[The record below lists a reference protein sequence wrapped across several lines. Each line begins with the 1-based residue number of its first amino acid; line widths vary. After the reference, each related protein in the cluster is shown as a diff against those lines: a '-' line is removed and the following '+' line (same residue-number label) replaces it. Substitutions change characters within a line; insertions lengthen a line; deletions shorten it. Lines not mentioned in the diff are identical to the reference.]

1 MSTTI
6 MPNAITTGTR
16 RLQTL
21 GAMWGL
27 GASLSDTAQGMIN
40 EGYNTMQIQTAVD
53 AGATDAQL
61 QNLWNN
67 YGAGTPEFGQA
78 IVQLVASLAPPGSFI
93 DTSLPSS
100 VASVINTAFGAV
112 NLADQAAW
120 NQISSVLSATGAKI
134 QEVARLGP
142 KDPDVVQHVN
152 DFNAKVA
159 QFTGWYQQVFGT
171 APSNVPAAVTLG
183 VGPLVIPA
191 AIAAGVVVIL
201 AAAYSYGQW
210 ADVTK
215 ARLLAQTQQA
225 LITSGASPQQIAA
238 ILNPAGTGTNWSA
251 WFQSNFGLIL
261 AALIGIA
268 VVPPLL
274 RRR

>member
-1 MSTTI
+1 

-21 GAMWGL
+21 GAWGL
-27 GASLSDTAQGMIN
+27 GSLSDIAQGMIN
-40 EGYNTMQIQTAVD
+40 DGYNGVILSTLSD

-61 QNLWNN
+61 QNLWDNYQPGPDFNLAANN
-67 YGAGTPEFGQA
+67 
-78 IVQLVASLAPPGSFI
+78 LMRSLAPSGAII
-93 DTSLPSS
+93 DNWLPAPA
-100 VASVINTAFGAV
+100 VSVINTAFGAF

-120 NQISSVLSATGAKI
+120 NQISSLLSSVGAKI

-159 QFTGWYQQVFGT
+159 QFAGWYQQVFGLT
-171 APSNVPAAVTLG
+171 PPNIPATVTLG
-183 VGPLVIPA
+183 ILPVVPLTA
-191 AIAAGVVVIL
+191 AIVGGVVLII
-201 AAAYSYGQW
+201 AAAYAYGQW

-215 ARLLAQTQQA
+215 ARLLAQTQSA
-225 LITSGASPQQIAA
+225 LISSGSSPQQISALLNPGTSGWTVWLQQNTGMLIAALAA
-238 ILNPAGTGTNWSA
+238 IV
-251 WFQSNFGLIL
+251 I
-261 AALIGIA
+261 
-268 VVPPLL
+268 VPPLL